1 MEMSLNIERPP
12 TPVAMADK
20 SNVEVKKL
28 RSPNPGLQPLAPSP
42 WPPIVVCRF
51 GVEELA
57 GEVAVENEV

>member
-1 MEMSLNIERPP
+1 MGMSLNIEHPP

-20 SNVEVKKL
+20 PNVEVKKL
-28 RSPNPGLQPLAPSP
+28 RFLKLGP